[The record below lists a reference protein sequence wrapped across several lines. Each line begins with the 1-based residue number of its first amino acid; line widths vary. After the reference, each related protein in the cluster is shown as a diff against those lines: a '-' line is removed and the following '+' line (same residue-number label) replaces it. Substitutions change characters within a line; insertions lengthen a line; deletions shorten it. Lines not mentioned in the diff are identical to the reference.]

1 MHAHHHRHQCAA
13 PGPGFPAVLVD
24 GVEIP
29 PSEIAAEM
37 QHHPAT
43 SAESA
48 WHQAAE
54 ALVVRRLLLDEAA
67 RQGQAAAPGDGD
79 TAEEAAIRGLLD
91 AAIAVPEAD
100 EATCRRWYE
109 ANRIRFRSPE
119 AWRAAHI
126 LVAAD
131 PADAPAR
138 AAARTQAEALRAEV
152 AAAPERLAALA
163 ASRSDCPSREQG
175 GDLGLVTPGSTVPEF
190 EAALSALQPGEVAP
204 EPMESRYGF
213 HVVRLLDRA
222 PGRDIPFDLARER
235 VAEYLR
241 ESSFRRAVRQ
251 YLSVLA
257 GRAAVAGIA
266 LSAAAEGPLVQ

>member
-1 MHAHHHRHQCAA
+1 MHAHHRRHRGA
-13 PGPGFPAVLVD
+13 PSPAFPAVLVD

-29 PSEIAAEM
+29 AAEIAAEM
-37 QHHPAT
+37 QHHPAA

-67 RQGQAAAPGDGD
+67 RRGHAPAPGEGE

-109 ANRIRFRSPE
+109 ANRSRFRSPE
-119 AWRAAHI
+119 AWHAAHI

-138 AAARTQAEALRAEV
+138 EPARARAGALRAEV
-152 AAAPERLAALA
+152 AAAPERLAELA
-163 ASRSDCPSREQG
+163 ARHSDCPSREQG

-190 EAALSALQPGEVAP
+190 EAALSALRPGEVAP
-204 EPMESRYGF
+204 GPVESRYGF

-241 ESSFRRAVRQ
+241 EASFRRAVRQ

-257 GRAAVAGIA
+257 GRAEIVGIA
-266 LSAAAEGPLVQ
+266 LSAAADGPLVQ